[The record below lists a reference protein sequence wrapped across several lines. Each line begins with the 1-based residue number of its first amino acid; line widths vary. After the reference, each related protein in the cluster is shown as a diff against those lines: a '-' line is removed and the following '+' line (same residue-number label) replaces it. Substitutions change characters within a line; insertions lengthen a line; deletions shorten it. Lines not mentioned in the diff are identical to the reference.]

1 MSKLSRLLKELC
13 PEGVEYKTLG
23 EIASISRGGNF
34 QKKHYVSNGVPC
46 IHYGQI
52 YTKYN
57 LFVNETDSYIDSEV
71 AKKQKFAEPGD
82 IIMAVTSENVEDV
95 CKSIAWLGNDRIAVS
110 GHTAI
115 IHHNQNPKYLVYYL
129 SSQMFQDQKR
139 KIAHGTKV
147 IEVSPAKL
155 NEVKVAVP
163 PLEIQREIVH
173 ILDSFTLLTVELTEK
188 LTAELTA
195 RRKQYE
201 FYRDKLLT
209 SDMNISMEKIGDL
222 TDVFSAAR
230 VHRNEWTSEGVRFWR
245 SSDVISAFNGVKNS
259 RGCAYISNELYENL
273 IKRSGKIQKGDVLVT
288 GGGTI
293 GIPYVVS
300 DDEPLYVK
308 DADIIDIKRCDRLD
322 SRYLYHYFL
331 SSSFRKYLSNIS
343 HGATIS
349 HYTISQVKETPVPV
363 PNIEIQKRIA
373 RVLDNFETICIDLNI
388 GLPAEIEARQKQYEY
403 YRDVLLTF
411 AETGKTILTDRQT
424 DRQTDRA

>member
-13 PEGVEYKTLG
+13 PEGVEYKPLG

-34 QKKHYVSNGVPC
+34 QKKHYVSNGIPC

-57 LFVNETDSYIDSEV
+57 LFVNRTDSYIDPEV

-95 CKSIAWLGNDRIAVS
+95 CKCIAWLGNDKIAVS

-139 KIAHGTKV
+139 KMAHGTKV

-163 PLEIQREIVH
+163 PLEVQREIVH
-173 ILDSFTLLTVELTEK
+173 ILDSFTLLTAELTEK

-201 FYRDKLLT
+201 FYRDKLL
-209 SDMNISMEKIGDL
+209 SHNEIYPIKPISELGKWYGGKTPSMSEK
-222 TDVFSAAR
+222 S
-230 VHRNEWTSEGVRFWR
+230 FWEQGTIPWI
-245 SSDVISAFNGVKNS
+245 SSKDIKISTLADTQDHITEKAVKESSMKVYPANS
-259 RGCAYISNELYENL
+259 IAVVT
-273 IKRSGKIQKGDVLVT
+273 RSGILKHTFPVAYVPFETTVNQDIKILVVNKDVLPRYAFHVIQGRGKDILVKT
-288 GGGTI
+288 KKQGGT
-293 GIPYVVS
+293 VDS
-300 DDEPLYVK
+300 
-308 DADIIDIKRCDRLD
+308 LD
-322 SRYLYHYFL
+322 FQKVLAY
-331 SSSFRKYLSNIS
+331 K
-343 HGATIS
+343 
-349 HYTISQVKETPVPV
+349 VPV
-363 PNIEIQKRIA
+363 PPKDIQGKLVE
-373 RVLDNFETICIDLNI
+373 VLDNFETICSDLSI

-424 DRQTDRA
+424 DRQTEHN